1 MRSLAIY
8 VAAAVAEIAG
18 CYAIWT
24 WWRLGGAI
32 GWAGAGVVSLAL
44 FGWLLSLT
52 DVESA
57 GRAFA
62 VYGGIYIA
70 ASLVWLRAVEGASPD
85 RWDLIGGACCLI
97 GAVLIFA
104 GPRSAGV

>member
-1 MRSLAIY
+1 MKSLAIY
-8 VAAAVAEIAG
+8 LAAAAAEIAG

-24 WWRLGGAI
+24 WWRLGGSI
-32 GWAGAGVVSLAL
+32 GLAAAGILSLAL

-70 ASLVWLRAVEGASPD
+70 ASLLWLRVVEDVAPD
-85 RWDLIGGACCLI
+85 RWDLIGGTVCVI
-97 GAVLIFA
+97 GALIILY
-104 GPRSAGV
+104 GPRQA

>member
-1 MRSLAIY
+1 MTT
-8 VAAAVAEIAG
+8 AAAPLRSAATPARPG
-18 CYAIWT
+18 AWAR
-24 WWRLGGAI
+24 RLPLALGT
-32 GWAGAGVVSLAL
+32 LAL

-70 ASLVWLRAVEGASPD
+70 ASLVWLRAVEGVSPD
-85 RWDLIGGACCLI
+85 RWDLIGGAGCIAGALI
-97 GAVLIFA
+97 ILY
-104 GPRSAGV
+104 GPRHA

>member
-8 VAAAVAEIAG
+8 LAAAAAEIAG

-24 WWRLGGAI
+24 WWRLGGSI
-32 GWAGAGVVSLAL
+32 GWAAAGVVSLAL

-57 GRAFA
+57 GRTFA

-70 ASLVWLRAVEGASPD
+70 ASLVWLRAVEGVSPD
-85 RWDLIGGACCLI
+85 RWDLIGGTVRVI
-97 GAVLIFA
+97 GALIILY
-104 GPRSAGV
+104 GPRQA

>member
-1 MRSLAIY
+1 MKTPAIY
-8 VAAAVAEIAG
+8 GAAAAAGIAG

-24 WWRLGGAI
+24 WWRLGGSI
-32 GWAGAGVVSLAL
+32 GWAAAGIVSLAL

-62 VYGGIYIA
+62 VYGGIDIA
-70 ASLVWLRAVEGASPD
+70 ASLVWLRAVEGVTPD
-85 RWDLIGGACCLI
+85 RWDLVGGAVCVI
-97 GAVLIFA
+97 GALIILYR
-104 GPRSAGV
+104 PRHA

>member
-1 MRSLAIY
+1 MKSLAIY
-8 VAAAVAEIAG
+8 LAAAAAEIAG

-24 WWRLGGAI
+24 WWRLRGFI
-32 GWAGAGVVSLAL
+32 GWAAAGVVSLAL

-70 ASLVWLRAVEGASPD
+70 ASLVWLRAVEGNSPD
-85 RWDLIGGACCLI
+85 RWDLIGGTVCVI
-97 GAVLIFA
+97 GALIILY
-104 GPRSAGV
+104 GPRQA

>member
-1 MRSLAIY
+1 MKSLAIY
-8 VAAAVAEIAG
+8 LAAAAAEIAG

-24 WWRLGGAI
+24 RWRLGGSI
-32 GWAGAGVVSLAL
+32 GWAAAGVVSLAL

-70 ASLVWLRAVEGASPD
+70 ASLVWLRAVEGVSPD
-85 RWDLIGGACCLI
+85 RWDLIGGAVSVI
-97 GAVLIFA
+97 GALIILY
-104 GPRSAGV
+104 GPRQA

>member
-1 MRSLAIY
+1 MRTLAIY
-8 VAAAVAEIAG
+8 VAAAAAEIAG

-24 WWRLGGAI
+24 WWRLGGAV
-32 GWAGAGVVSLAL
+32 GWAAAGVVSLAL

-70 ASLVWLRAVEGASPD
+70 ASLVWLRAVEGVAPD
-85 RWDLIGGACCLI
+85 RWDLIGGAVCILGALI
-97 GAVLIFA
+97 ILY
-104 GPRSAGV
+104 GPRQA

>member
-1 MRSLAIY
+1 MRTLAIY
-8 VAAAVAEIAG
+8 VAAAAAEIAG

-24 WWRLGGAI
+24 WWRLGGSV
-32 GWAGAGVVSLAL
+32 GWAAAGVLSLTL

-62 VYGGIYIA
+62 AYGGLYIA
-70 ASLVWLRAVEGASPD
+70 ASLVWLRVVEGVAPD
-85 RWDLIGGACCLI
+85 RWDLIGGVVSVI
-97 GAVLIFA
+97 GALIILY
-104 GPRSAGV
+104 GPRPA